1 MDCNTISK
9 AINTIMNITYKKEKT
24 FSIIVLFKP
33 KISFFK
39 IHLNFH
45 SKNFSNIILVN
56 NSPEISLES
65 LQSSQVTI
73 INNQGNIGLAAGI
86 NVGILEAKKQGAKM
100 VALFDQDTL
109 LPDEFMQNILKQI
122 NNYQGLKK
130 PALFSPVFFNHVT
143 DDYGSIINFK
153 PFRLIRTTPN
163 KKKLITHPQYVI
175 TSGSFIPI
183 SVLDEVGL
191 MREELFIDFVD
202 IEWCLRARAK
212 GYEIISFPQV
222 EIAHHLG
229 DSSVSFMGTNYPIHS
244 PLRMYYY
251 FRNAMYLYRL
261 REIDWNWRMVDS
273 ARIMFRF
280 LFYMLFVNNRWTYFK
295 YIIKGYYHG
304 LIKKMGKLEE

>member
-1 MDCNTISK
+1 MIFNKNKTYSLVVIYK
-9 AINTIMNITYKKEKT
+9 ANIRLFEK
-24 FSIIVLFKP
+24 VLNQH
-33 KISFFK
+33 I
-39 IHLNFH
+39 
-45 SKNFSNIILVN
+45 KNFSNTILIN
-56 NSPEISLES
+56 NSPQIFLDSFK
-65 LQSSQVTI
+65 SSQVTI
-73 INNQGNIGLAAGI
+73 INNPGNIGLSAAL

-109 LPDEFMQNILKQI
+109 LPDDFSQSILKHI
-122 NNYQGLKK
+122 NAYQGDKK

-153 PFRLIRTTPN
+153 PFRLIRSKPDKQKTV
-163 KKKLITHPQYVI
+163 IHPQYVI
-175 TSGSFIPI
+175 TSGSFIPM
-183 SVLDEVGL
+183 SVLDDVGL

-212 GYEIISFPQV
+212 GYEIVSFPQV

-261 REIDWNWRMVDS
+261 REIEWNWRVVDA
-273 ARIMFRF
+273 ARNLFRF
-280 LFYMLFVNNRWTYFK
+280 LFYMLFVKNRWTYFK

>member
-1 MDCNTISK
+1 MRTNYLSK
-9 AINTIMNITYKKEKT
+9 DIYV
-24 FSIIVLFKP
+24 IIVAYKPDLKSFKRVFQNQQ
-33 KISFFK
+33 S
-39 IHLNFH
+39 NFRD
-45 SKNFSNIILVN
+45 IILVN
-56 NSPEISLES
+56 NSPEIALES
-65 LQSSQVTI
+65 LKSKKVTI
-73 INNQGNIGLAAGI
+73 INNASNIGLAAALNI
-86 NVGILEAKKQGAKM
+86 GILEAKKQGADM

-109 LPDEFMQNILKQI
+109 LANDFSQNMLKHM
-122 NNYQGLKK
+122 NAYQGSKK

-153 PFRLIRTTPN
+153 PFRLIRSKPD
-163 KKKLITHPQYVI
+163 KKETIAHPQYVI
-175 TSGSFIPI
+175 TSGSFIPL
-183 SVLDEVGL
+183 SVLDDVGL

-212 GYEIISFPQV
+212 EYEIVSFPQV

-244 PLRMYYY
+244 PLRIYYY

-261 REIDWNWRMVDS
+261 REIDWNWRVVDS
-273 ARIMFRF
+273 ARNLFRF
-280 LFYMLFVNNRWTYFK
+280 LFYMLFVKDRPTYFK